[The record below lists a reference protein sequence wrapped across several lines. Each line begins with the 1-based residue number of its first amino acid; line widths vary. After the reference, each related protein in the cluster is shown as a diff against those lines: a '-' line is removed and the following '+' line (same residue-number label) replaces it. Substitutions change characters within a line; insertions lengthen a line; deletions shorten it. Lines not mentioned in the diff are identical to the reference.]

1 MTVLLTGG
9 TGFIGS
15 HCAEQLSGAGIQVRA
30 LVRPTSDTS
39 LLETLPGVTL
49 ARGHM
54 EDPDAL
60 RRAASGVRGVI
71 HAAGLVK
78 ARRPEDFHLVN
89 ALGTKHLLEAVVEVA
104 PELER
109 FVLVSSLAAAG
120 PSQDGQPRPRGTTP
134 SPVTEYGR
142 SKLAAEA
149 FATEQAG
156 RLPITVLRPP
166 AVYGPRDREVFAFF
180 KSVQLGVLP
189 ITGSPSSRLSTIYG
203 PDCAS
208 ACIAALDADVPS
220 GSVYEID
227 DGEPRTLAGLI
238 ADIEAALGR
247 RAWLRIP
254 IPGPVLYAAAAATE
268 AAGRVLGRPVMLTR
282 DKTHELR
289 APHWV
294 ADSEPVRDAI
304 GWSPSAGFTEG
315 ARRTAT
321 WYRNHGWL

>member
-15 HCAEQLSGAGIQVRA
+15 HCAEQLSAAGVHVRA
-30 LVRPTSDTS
+30 LVRSTSDTS

-54 EDPDAL
+54 EDPEAL

-78 ARRPEDFHLVN
+78 ARRPEDFLRVN
-89 ALGTKHLLEAVVEVA
+89 ALGTKHLLEAVAEVS
-104 PELER
+104 PEVDR

-120 PSQDGQPRPRGTTP
+120 PSRDGGPRPRGAPP

-149 FATEQAG
+149 HATALAG
-156 RLPITVLRPP
+156 RVPVTVLRPP
-166 AVYGPRDREVFAFF
+166 VVYGPRDREVFAFF

-189 ITGSPSSRLSTIYG
+189 LTGSPASRLSTVYG
-203 PDCAS
+203 PDCAA

-220 GSVYEID
+220 GAVYEID
-227 DGEPRTLAGLI
+227 DGEPKTLAGLI

-254 IPGPVLYAAAAATE
+254 IPGPLLYAAAAATE
-268 AAGRVLGRPVMLTR
+268 AAGRALGRSVMFTR
-282 DKTHELR
+282 DKTRELR

-294 ADSEPVRDAI
+294 ADSESVRDAI
-304 GWSPSAGFTEG
+304 RWSPRVGFTEG
-315 ARRTAT
+315 ARITAA
-321 WYRNHGWL
+321 WYRDRGWL